1 MEKKF
6 CRGRDTKVL
15 FSQDTEGCVQDSVS
29 TVLWIWGDGKCSME
43 LPEGF
48 QEMEERNKEEIY
60 PYEERPEIIL
70 EDFQEDVQITV
81 QFFEKELKEAEV
93 RDALSQV
100 FKLTEESFPEY
111 KTSPEYLWEEAGV
124 PIGWFLLTMEDLEKE
139 HVKAVFS
146 LEERMM
152 LFTLTY
158 PVENNFKWRPL
169 FKYIFSTIKK
179 AGKRMEGLR

>member
-6 CRGRDTKVL
+6 YRGKETKKL
-15 FSQDTEGCVQDSVS
+15 YSRDTEGCVQDSVS
-29 TVLWIWGDGKCSME
+29 TVLWTWEDGKFSME
-43 LPEGF
+43 LPEGVE
-48 QEMEERNKEEIY
+48 EMEDQRKEEIY

-70 EDFQEDVQITV
+70 EDIREDI
-81 QFFEKELKEAEV
+81 QFTLQYFDKTLKETEV
-93 RDALSQV
+93 REGISKILE
-100 FKLTEESFPEY
+100 LTEESFPEY